1 MYICIYSLCS
11 TFCISGTFATAT
23 SSLKLSEME
32 GVQEISPAL
41 GHDESGRLAAHYTMK
56 HQPLEACW

>member
-1 MYICIYSLCS
+1 MYLFFLFNILYIRYVCYRHPSL
-11 TFCISGTFATAT
+11 T
-23 SSLKLSEME
+23 LSEME

-56 HQPLEACW
+56 HQPLEAGW